1 MKERHL
7 HVSILLHRKEA
18 GTPGYS
24 EDGRQNERVGFRPAE
39 LGVSLGPV
47 LRPGVSGLG
56 DVYLEMVGGRLERWR
71 ESQIPGWLV
80 CRERGLYCSP
90 RKPNEKL
97 QLRCSLEAAGCGEQ
111 ET

>member
-56 DVYLEMVGGRLERWR
+56 DVYLEMGGGGGWR
-71 ESQIPGWLV
+71 GGGKARSQDGLCAGREASTVAPGSQMKN
-80 CRERGLYCSP
+80 CS
-90 RKPNEKL
+90 
-97 QLRCSLEAAGCGEQ
+97 
-111 ET
+111 